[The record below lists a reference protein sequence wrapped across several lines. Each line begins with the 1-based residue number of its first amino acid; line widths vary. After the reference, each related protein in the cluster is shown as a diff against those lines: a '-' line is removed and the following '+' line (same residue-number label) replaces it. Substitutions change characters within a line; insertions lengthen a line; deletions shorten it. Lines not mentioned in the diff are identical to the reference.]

1 MASKWKT
8 WRGKLREHER
18 LLVEVKEKLREI
30 EPQITRILS
39 DLEVSEC
46 RRNELTEGK
55 SGTSELELR
64 RKELS
69 ALFDLISAKERA
81 KRALEGQ
88 ISLLNAQIES
98 MRTEIGTTLTS
109 KLTPEEQTELATA
122 IKVAEETRQILSHL
136 SNEIAKM
143 ATNVTEWETELDVS
157 LRRRRHDLTLRLGQ
171 VSTQALMRELER
183 AEAEHANLDERMN
196 SVESTIAELTDQ
208 IKHCAANQMNIQSA
222 LDKARTQY
230 DEAMK
235 SHTHRNSS
243 MEKYLAKRMALL
255 ERRETLQRRIRELA
269 VAPDAEYDA
278 LKEAPGAELLC
289 RLHTVNE
296 ELRTRYAHVNKK
308 AHEQHASFHRQGDA
322 LRERQKELVASARA
336 IEEFVV
342 VLDRRK
348 DEAIERT
355 FQQVARGFGE
365 VFERLVPSGR
375 GELLMLRQGLDDGV
389 SSGST
394 MMEVDRAVSLEFSG
408 VAIRVS
414 FNGKADEGLLMSQL
428 SGGQKSL
435 VALAL
440 IFAIQRCDPA
450 PFYLFDEI
458 DANLDAAY
466 RTSVA
471 NLVGEMKAD
480 AQFLTTT
487 FRPELLE
494 GAESFFGVSF
504 GGRVSRVE
512 SITREQALQFVELDP
527 LGAHV

>member
-1 MASKWKT
+1 MAGKWRT
-8 WRGKLREHER
+8 WQGKLREHER
-18 LLVEVKEKLREI
+18 LLAEVKEKLREV
-30 EPQITRILS
+30 EPQITRTLGE
-39 DLEVSEC
+39 LEVSEC
-46 RRNELTEGK
+46 RRKELLEGK
-55 SGTSELELR
+55 SGTGELELR
-64 RKELS
+64 RKELA
-69 ALFDLISAKERA
+69 ALVDLISTKERA

-88 ISLLNAQIES
+88 ISLLNAQIGS
-98 MRTEIGTTLTS
+98 MSTEIGTTLTS
-109 KLTPEEQTELATA
+109 KLTPEEQAELAAT
-122 IKVAEETRQILSHL
+122 IKAAEETRQVLSHL

-171 VSTQALMRELER
+171 VSTQVLARELER
-183 AEAEHANLDERMN
+183 AEAEHAHLDERM
-196 SVESTIAELTDQ
+196 SSIEGAIAELTDQ
-208 IKHCAANQMNIQSA
+208 IKHCTANQMNIQSA

-230 DEAMK
+230 DEAVQ

-269 VAPDAEYDA
+269 VAPDAEYDI
-278 LKEAPGAELLC
+278 LKDAPGAELLC

-322 LRERQKELVASARA
+322 LRERQKELVASAQA

-375 GELLMLRQGLDDGV
+375 GELLMLRQGFDERD
-389 SSGST
+389 GST
-394 MMEVDRAVSLEFSG
+394 SMEVDNPKMTLEFSG

-414 FNGKADEGLLMSQL
+414 FNSKADEGLLMSQL

-440 IFAIQRCDPA
+440 VFAIQRCDPA